1 MCILFNEKGTGSR
14 GLFLLC
20 LSFLFP
26 SVNLFIVPVNNAAL
40 LVKSGFFFLYL
51 QWFQE
56 QCIYL
61 ALLHIIHII
70 NI

>member
-40 LVKSGFFFLYL
+40 LVKSGFFF
-51 QWFQE
+51 F
-56 QCIYL
+56 CIYCGFKS
-61 ALLHIIHII
+61 
-70 NI
+70 NVST